1 MNELKFRQKLL
12 SDPNSLDEDMLAFLA
27 RHPEQAQSV
36 KRARQFDQILEEI
49 FDVEPPEGL
58 KERIL
63 LKNSYERV
71 EEEKVA
77 EDSEVA
83 ESSTNSGGSAAIPAP
98 KRVTVIPAPDTESK
112 LVSSWFRMPSL
123 MAASVFA
130 LALLFSGSWYYSY
143 QNRTLDGQD
152 YIAHIIKHIEADPE
166 LMTAYKVP
174 ETPHE
179 MQSLFAKVGA
189 QLQKPI
195 ESMSYAGEC
204 DVEGQKGLHIVM
216 QDKEGPVTIIVM
228 PGNRLTAM
236 EAFQASGYHGE
247 LIPVK
252 GGVVAI
258 VANSM
263 EQIAL
268 AQMRFFQ
275 AVRFV

>member
-12 SDPNSLDEDMLAFLA
+12 SDPNALDDEMLAFLA
-27 RHPEQAQSV
+27 QHPEQAQSV
-36 KRARQFDQILEEI
+36 KRVRQFDQVLEEL

-63 LKNSYERV
+63 LKNSYELV
-71 EEEKVA
+71 EAAQK
-77 EDSEVA
+77 SSQ
-83 ESSTNSGGSAAIPAP
+83 ESSTVESTPETDSAPAF
-98 KRVTVIPAPDTESK
+98 KGVTVMPEK
-112 LVSSWFRMPSL
+112 REEVRRLSWIMRFPSL

-130 LALLFSGSWYYSY
+130 LALLVGGSLYYSH
-143 QNRTLDGQD
+143 QHRTLDGQD
-152 YIAHIIKHIEADPE
+152 YITHIIKHIEADPE

-174 ETPHE
+174 ENPHE
-179 MQSLFAKVGA
+179 IQALFSKVGA

-216 QDKEGPVTIIVM
+216 QDEQGPVTIIVM
-228 PGNRLTAM
+228 PGNRLSAM
-236 EAFQASGYHGE
+236 QAFQSSGYHGE

-268 AQMRFFQ
+268 AQLRFFQ